1 MRPDCG
7 LQCSVLNRGTA
18 RVNEAESSGTSA
30 QGVQSQAIT
39 AALNLCYCLL
49 LSIAIYSKLYFIY
62 TEGRIVT
69 KCRCLHPSA
78 LALIG
83 DVPVWGVITETE
95 VKVLI
100 TSVHTWCGNRSLKNE
115 CTQLSNMR
123 LKSWKASEYTLAL
136 FTSFTFK
143 WLLFCGLVKRKPHY
157 SQEHL
162 LS

>member
-69 KCRCLHPSA
+69 KCRCLHLSA
-78 LALIG
+78 LVLIG
-83 DVPVWGVITETE
+83 DVPV
-95 VKVLI
+95 
-100 TSVHTWCGNRSLKNE
+100 
-115 CTQLSNMR
+115 
-123 LKSWKASEYTLAL
+123 
-136 FTSFTFK
+136 
-143 WLLFCGLVKRKPHY
+143 
-157 SQEHL
+157 
-162 LS
+162 